1 MTRTADVLEV
11 KRQSVKTHISGR
23 CRGCERHDKKRHVY
37 QWPRAL
43 KYLLRDAW
51 CPACGAKLR
60 GSSVEL
66 RDPIV
71 YHGTPEF
78 IPIHRA
84 PAPRGRQVKD
94 AGRWRV
100 GGRARRGD
108 DGEHRDR
115 RVPMNL
121 ELHES
126 ITMHGAYARVSGL
139 PSPCFAKVRWAG
151 KSDVPNTYA
160 RSTGYVLSTQSTGGK
175 GSRRHTFYAVYSDA
189 IAHALR
195 WANRKAAEINRAE
208 VKAAAKVMT

>member
-1 MTRTADVLEV
+1 
-11 KRQSVKTHISGR
+11 
-23 CRGCERHDKKRHVY
+23 
-37 QWPRAL
+37 
-43 KYLLRDAW
+43 
-51 CPACGAKLR
+51 
-60 GSSVEL
+60 
-66 RDPIV
+66 
-71 YHGTPEF
+71 
-78 IPIHRA
+78 
-84 PAPRGRQVKD
+84 
-94 AGRWRV
+94 
-100 GGRARRGD
+100 
-108 DGEHRDR
+108 
-115 RVPMNL
+115 MNL

-151 KSDVPNTYA
+151 LSDVPNTYA